1 MVLGAS
7 SETREMWRASSHSS
21 PCIIQEEEVSH
32 SIDAFGQITGT
43 HDTGGS
49 DPYLVKCRLHPPIA
63 ALASHK
69 TC

>member
-32 SIDAFGQITGT
+32 SIDAFGRQITDEQVDLT
-43 HDTGGS
+43 
-49 DPYLVKCRLHPPIA
+49 PI
-63 ALASHK
+63 L
-69 TC
+69 

>member
-32 SIDAFGQITGT
+32 SIDALGQITGAQVVLT
-43 HDTGGS
+43 
-49 DPYLVKCRLHPPIA
+49 PI
-63 ALASHK
+63 S
-69 TC
+69 